1 MAGPGLAL
9 VWARLPRNLMCDD
22 FEMRSRIQ
30 AVVLPS
36 EPTEFGE
43 ELRRIFQELARSGGE
58 DALNG
63 ECAPALDVLETD
75 EAVEITMDLPG
86 VPLEAVRVV
95 AKGSTILVAGH
106 KAPRR
111 ARTEA
116 SFHLVERGYGRFA
129 RAVRITTPCDTSRAT
144 ASFKN
149 GELRITI
156 PRVSERRGR
165 PLRIEI
171 SGESPAS

>member
-1 MAGPGLAL
+1 
-9 VWARLPRNLMCDD
+9 MCDD
-22 FEMRSRIQ
+22 FGMRSRIQ

-36 EPTEFGE
+36 EPTEFRE
-43 ELRRIFQELARSGGE
+43 ELRRIFQELDRFTGD

-75 EAVEITMDLPG
+75 DAVEITMDLPG
-86 VPLEAVRVV
+86 VPLDAVRVV
-95 AKGSTILVAGH
+95 AKGPTILIAGH

-111 ARTEA
+111 ARTDA

-129 RAVRITTPCDTSRAT
+129 RAVRVAAACDTSRAT
-144 ASFKN
+144 ASLRH

-156 PRVSERRGR
+156 PRMTERRGR
-165 PLRIEI
+165 PIRIAI

>member
-1 MAGPGLAL
+1 
-9 VWARLPRNLMCDD
+9 MCDD
-22 FEMRSRIQ
+22 FGMRSRIQ

-36 EPTEFGE
+36 EPTEFRE
-43 ELRRIFQELARSGGE
+43 ELRRIFQELDRFTGD

-86 VPLEAVRVV
+86 VPLAAVRVV
-95 AKGSTILVAGH
+95 AKGATILIAGH

-111 ARTEA
+111 THTES

-129 RAVRITTPCDTSRAT
+129 RAVRMATACDTNRAT
-144 ASFKN
+144 ATLVN

-156 PRVSERRGR
+156 PRMTERRGR
-165 PLRIEI
+165 PIRIEI